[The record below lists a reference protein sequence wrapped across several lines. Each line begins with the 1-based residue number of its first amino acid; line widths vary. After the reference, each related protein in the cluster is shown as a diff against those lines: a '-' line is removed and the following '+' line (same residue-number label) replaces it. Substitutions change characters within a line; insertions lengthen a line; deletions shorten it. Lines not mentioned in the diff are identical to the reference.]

1 MNHVRSMLDILDF
14 FFYLGCNVF
23 VFDDLGVGGGIL
35 GNDRNSVRG
44 ERGLVDPDADEELS
58 AVVDR
63 PPELEGM
70 CTL

>member
-1 MNHVRSMLDILDF
+1 MIWVWEEEYWAMIEIQL
-14 FFYLGCNVF
+14 
-23 VFDDLGVGGGIL
+23 
-35 GNDRNSVRG
+35 G
-44 ERGLVDPDADEELS
+44 ERGLVDPDADEALL

>member
-1 MNHVRSMLDILDF
+1 M
-14 FFYLGCNVF
+14 
-23 VFDDLGVGGGIL
+23 GGGIL

-44 ERGLVDPDADEELS
+44 ERGLVDPDADEALS

-70 CTL
+70 STL